1 MVNKVNATA
10 RECAAAVLEA
20 VPHLMRVLR
29 AQVRSESNPD
39 LSMPQFRTLAFVGRN
54 SGAMLCDVAHFLAL
68 TPPAAS
74 KLVDGLFTAG
84 LLARETGSQDRR
96 CVELKLT
103 AAGRRKY
110 DDAVRAAEQYLAERI
125 GKLAATSRG
134 EVLRAMNALHALF
147 DDPPEVRRPIQPK
160 RQPKA

>member
-1 MVNKVNATA
+1 MVNQANATA

-39 LSMPQFRTLAFVGRN
+39 LSMPQFRALAFVGRN
-54 SGAMLCDVAHFLAL
+54 AGAMLSDVATSLAL

-84 LLARETGSQDRR
+84 LLARETGSEDRR
-96 CVELKLT
+96 CVALKLT
-103 AAGRRKY
+103 PAGRRKY
-110 DDAVRAAEQYLAERI
+110 DAAVRAAEQYLADRI
-125 GKLAATSRG
+125 GKLDAVSRG
-134 EVLRAMNALHALF
+134 EVLRAMNTLHAIF
-147 DDPPEVRRPIQPK
+147 DDPPEVRRPFQPK
-160 RQPKA
+160 RALKV